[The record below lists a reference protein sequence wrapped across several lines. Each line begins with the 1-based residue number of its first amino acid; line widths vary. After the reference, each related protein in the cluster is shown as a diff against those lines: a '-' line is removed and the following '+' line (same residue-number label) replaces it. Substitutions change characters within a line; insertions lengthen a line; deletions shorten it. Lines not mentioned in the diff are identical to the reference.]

1 MKTNWLDSVYT
12 DGSRFFVTPS
22 LPKKGEA
29 VTIKLRMFADA
40 PVVDVILRTRI
51 NGGEERLYM
60 ERTEEKDG
68 LAYYE
73 KTVLCKEDTLHYQ
86 FYLITKEC
94 IYYYTQAGIS
104 DIMPDETYDFKIVYN
119 YL

>member
-40 PVVDVILRTRI
+40 PVVDEGALAHGV
-51 NGGEERLYM
+51 NAGKFGGR
-60 ERTEEKDG
+60 DG
-68 LAYYE
+68 AGDLAP
-73 KTVLCKEDTLHYQ
+73 LLSLLGDLAQQ
-86 FYLITKEC
+86 FIIGASL
-94 IYYYTQAGIS
+94 
-104 DIMPDETYDFKIVYN
+104 V
-119 YL
+119 